1 MVEVDINASESVVVM
16 DRISK
21 GLIVVV
27 LICAAFFVLYLFE
40 PFSEKTVWLNTNK
53 TVSWAAWAEAVK
65 ALVPLVASS
74 FFFFMLFTK
83 SILQSARKSVFFITI
98 GTFLCALGA
107 AIEMMQRINGVDA
120 TAYNPAFA
128 AYFIGGFFIF
138 LSIVSF
144 QHRLGVSL
152 KPAQRLAFVSV
163 LTVLC
168 MASIF
173 IIVSPYYMSPDTVQI
188 EFVLSDVVAQVLY
201 AVMVLLNFAVALR
214 LSMIFSSGKMGRP
227 FRIIAA
233 GIFCITVYEYIVWLP
248 TTQIDVFSHL
258 NVLWIACFLLGM
270 VGVYDLSYK

>member
-1 MVEVDINASESVVVM
+1 M
-16 DRISK
+16 DRIGK
-21 GLIVVV
+21 GLLAVAIVCIV
-27 LICAAFFVLYLFE
+27 FFIIYLFE
-40 PFSEKTVWLNTNK
+40 PFSEKIVWSNTNK

-65 ALVPLVASS
+65 TLVPLVASS

-83 SILQSARKSVFFITI
+83 SILQSARKSVIFITI

-107 AIEMMQRINGVDA
+107 AIEMMQRLSGVDP
-120 TAYNPAFA
+120 TAYNPASA
-128 AYFIGGFFIF
+128 AYFIGIVFIF
-138 LSIVSF
+138 LSITSF
-144 QHRLGVSL
+144 QQRVGVTL
-152 KPAQRLAFVSV
+152 KTAQRLIFVSV

-168 MASIF
+168 LVSAF
-173 IIVSPYYMSPDTVQI
+173 IIISPYYVSPNSIKI
-188 EFVLSDVVAQVLY
+188 EFVLSDVIAQVLY

-233 GIFCITVYEYIVWLP
+233 GIFCITIYEYIVWLP

-258 NVLWIACFLLGM
+258 NILWIACFLLGM